1 MHSRVRY
8 VLSFVWCI
16 LNLGCTMGA
25 VVDSTFNCCV
35 LWLKFLSLYFYLDFC
50 RAILQLLMMSL
61 GVLTLSIAEIRRKA
75 VQFMVLT
82 RFHNFP
88 SVCKFETRI
97 CKQIL
102 DFTIPL
108 ILQSDRST
116 LLVMGLEMYCMMQ
129 CGKKLGKLL
138 RKSEISLKRYFFP
151 IVRTFFFFET
161 IVRTFYCLFTIG
173 HWLCYLDIDNDIEY
187 DNVNN
192 ARDFSV
198 ENF

>member
-1 MHSRVRY
+1 MHSRVRS

-35 LWLKFLSLYFYLDFC
+35 LWLKFLSLYFYLDSC
-50 RAILQLLMMSL
+50 RAIRQLLMMSL
-61 GVLTLSIAEIRRKA
+61 GVLTLSIAEIRRKS

-88 SVCKFETRI
+88 SVFKFETRI

-138 RKSEISLKRYFFP
+138 RKSGISLKRYVFHS
-151 IVRTFFFFET
+151 ED
-161 IVRTFYCLFTIG
+161 LLLSLH
-173 HWLCYLDIDNDIEY
+173 HWALSITTLSYLGIDNFSNGLCVQSFDWYNDI
-187 DNVNN
+187 
-192 ARDFSV
+192 
-198 ENF
+198 